1 MHSRN
6 DRRAG
11 STLVLM
17 SGAAPRGDGPDGFEN
32 IEWSSIP
39 EVAQALGVRDR
50 DVRGMISDRS
60 VVAVRRGGRA
70 PVIPSAFVID
80 DPDGGKMVIPG
91 LRGSVIQL
99 ADAGYE
105 DDEIVAW
112 LFRHNDELGSTPV
125 HALTDLRTHAVR
137 RAAQALA
144 F

>member
-1 MHSRN
+1 MSEAV
-6 DRRAG
+6 AG
-11 STLVLM
+11 S
-17 SGAAPRGDGPDGFEN
+17 GEPEGFEK

-39 EVAQALGVRDR
+39 EVAAALGVRDR

-80 DPDGGKMVIPG
+80 DPDGGRMIVAG

-99 ADAGYE
+99 ADAGYA

-112 LFRHNDELGSTPV
+112 LFRHNDELGTTPV
-125 HALTDLRTHAVR
+125 QALIDLRTHAVR
-137 RAAQALA
+137 RAAQSLA